1 MLFWLNKWGCY
12 CQITSR
18 RSLHCIENALTK
30 TSLPVPFALVL
41 SRVLSEPPFPLT
53 ANTVK
58 AFWQRW
64 KNTLRMQRLSWS
76 FSWTVMQRRCP
87 AGSRPS
93 VCFDWTFCKSSASLL
108 AQNRC
113 RFYFFYCLVVFLPAF
128 FVFIYNFSRYII
140 ITLNYHC
147 YLSSCQLS
155 TYLRIYCY
163 FYPYYMLHCSATRVV
178 SSLNK
183 VNKVAA
189 AEFALTCSHRFPS
202 CCSEL
207 LLSAP
212 WVSEVCCL
220 CCTFILLI
228 LIPTSAFFQSHGHQ
242 RRSAKLLH
250 PSRIFCSPPSP
261 PLSSLVPIGPAPLL
275 SYLPWDGGGAACWN
289 RSFKDQSGR
298 TFISLIPLNPQHACI

>member
-1 MLFWLNKWGCY
+1 MLC
-12 CQITSR
+12 TTADTD
-18 RSLHCIENALTK
+18 SL
-30 TSLPVPFALVL
+30 
-41 SRVLSEPPFPLT
+41 
-53 ANTVK
+53 
-58 AFWQRW
+58 Q
-64 KNTLRMQRLSWS
+64 MQRLSWS

-113 RFYFFYCLVVFLPAF
+113 RFYFFIL
-128 FVFIYNFSRYII
+128 YNFSRYII

-155 TYLRIYCY
+155 TYNLYCY
-163 FYPYYMLHCSATRVV
+163 FYPYYMLHCSATLVV

-202 CCSEL
+202 RCSEL
-207 LLSAP
+207 LLSALLSAL
-212 WVSEVCCL
+212 WVSDVCCL

-261 PLSSLVPIGPAPLL
+261 PLSPILSALVPIGPAPLL
-275 SYLPWDGGGAACWN
+275 SYLPWDGGGAAC
-289 RSFKDQSGR
+289 
-298 TFISLIPLNPQHACI
+298 

>member
-1 MLFWLNKWGCY
+1 MEEHPGLWCY
-12 CQITSR
+12 
-18 RSLHCIENALTK
+18 A
-30 TSLPVPFALVL
+30 
-41 SRVLSEPPFPLT
+41 PPADT
-53 ANTVK
+53 DS
-58 AFWQRW
+58 
-64 KNTLRMQRLSWS
+64 LRMQRLSWS
-76 FSWTVMQRRCP
+76 FSWTAMQRRCP

-128 FVFIYNFSRYII
+128 LVFVYNFSRYII

-250 PSRIFCSPPSP
+250 PSRIFCSPSSP

-298 TFISLIPLNPQHACI
+298 TFISLIPLNPSTPAFSFVVRRQPVAFQAHVRRCFHMWVCAATPVNKEQPDLEEI

>member
-1 MLFWLNKWGCY
+1 MEEHPGLWCY
-12 CQITSR
+12 
-18 RSLHCIENALTK
+18 A
-30 TSLPVPFALVL
+30 
-41 SRVLSEPPFPLT
+41 PPADT
-53 ANTVK
+53 DS
-58 AFWQRW
+58 
-64 KNTLRMQRLSWS
+64 LRMQRLSWS

-128 FVFIYNFSRYII
+128 LVFVYNFSRYII

-228 LIPTSAFFQSHGHQ
+228 LIPTSAFFPVTWSPEKVSQT
-242 RRSAKLLH
+242 
-250 PSRIFCSPPSP
+250 SPPIQDLLLPALPTSQLP
-261 PLSSLVPIGPAPLL
+261 CSHWPRPTAVLPAMGWRWCSLLEQIIQR
-275 SYLPWDGGGAACWN
+275 SIWKDFYLTYP
-289 RSFKDQSGR
+289 SK
-298 TFISLIPLNPQHACI
+298 PQHACI